1 MVEQRNMA
9 STVAKIE
16 KRQFSKRL
24 EDNQI
29 TATDAWCRYE
39 PLSCLT
45 LVGTETLFIASA
57 YVSILLLLGGTLP
70 AAVNVAKFMAV
81 FVFLSFSARM
91 ISDALSDKITIA
103 ATSALGLKMV
113 SLIAPRIVAW

>member
-1 MVEQRNMA
+1 MA
-9 STVAKIE
+9 SRVAKIE
-16 KRQFSKRL
+16 KRELPKRL
-24 EDNQI
+24 EDNQVA
-29 TATDAWCRYE
+29 ATDSWCRYE

-57 YVSILLLLGGTLP
+57 YVSTLLLLGGALP
-70 AAVNVAKFMAV
+70 AAINVAKFMAV

-113 SLIAPRIVAW
+113 SLIAPKIVGW

>member
-1 MVEQRNMA
+1 MA
-9 STVAKIE
+9 SKVAKIE
-16 KRQFSKRL
+16 KREFSKKL
-24 EDNQI
+24 EDNQ
-29 TATDAWCRYE
+29 TSATDAWCRYE
-39 PLSCLT
+39 PLSCLA

-57 YVSILLLLGGTLP
+57 YVSILLLLGGALP
-70 AAVNVAKFMAV
+70 AAVNVAKFMGV

-113 SLIAPRIVAW
+113 SLIAPKIVGW